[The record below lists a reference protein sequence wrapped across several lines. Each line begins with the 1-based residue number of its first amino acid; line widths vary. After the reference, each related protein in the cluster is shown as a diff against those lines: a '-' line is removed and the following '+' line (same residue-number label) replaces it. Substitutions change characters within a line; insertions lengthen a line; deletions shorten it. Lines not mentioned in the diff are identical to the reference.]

1 MMPGRPPTCICCTAL
16 RPVLSRL
23 SAAEAAEFEAE
34 YGRRLLQA
42 YPAGP
47 AGTPFAFRRV
57 FVVARLD

>member
-1 MMPGRPPTCICCTAL
+1 MLDWVRGTAL
-16 RPVLSRL
+16 RPVLARL

-47 AGTPFAFRRV
+47 AGTPFPFRRV
-57 FVVARLD
+57 FVMARRT